1 MKKQQTLE
9 DLYIFV
15 KSREE
20 EYELMECLQ
29 RKGYTWRS
37 GHSPT
42 DIPTFLQLPK
52 DATGGMILSI
62 SQAKKIIRFVP
73 AEVFGKD
80 RSYPAF
86 DMAIGMQEV
95 REGMK
100 NL

>member
-1 MKKQQTLE
+1 MKEQHALE
-9 DLYIFV
+9 DLYVFV

-29 RKGYTWRS
+29 SKGYTWRS

-62 SQAKKIIRFVP
+62 SQTKKMIRFVP

-80 RSYPAF
+80 RLHPAF
-86 DMAIGMQEV
+86 DTTIGMQEV
-95 REGMK
+95 REGIEK
-100 NL
+100 L